1 MDLGC
6 ANGVAFG
13 NSPSCPKEMV
23 WANHF
28 PKFFPA
34 AVDGTA
40 VEAGTCSK
48 KVEVEV
54 ADIGCGFGGLI
65 VSLAP
70 KLPDTLMLG
79 GALQLF
85 TRWQVADF

>member
-1 MDLGC
+1 M
-6 ANGVAFG
+6 AFG
-13 NSPSCPKEMV
+13 NSPSSPKEMV

-34 AVDGTA
+34 TVGGAVTEGYTY
-40 VEAGTCSK
+40 SK
-48 KVEVEV
+48 KVEV

-65 VSLAP
+65 VSLSP

-79 GALQLF
+79 SLLQLF
-85 TRWQVADF
+85 AQRQVIDFRF

>member
-1 MDLGC
+1 M
-6 ANGVAFG
+6 VIFE
-13 NSPSCPKEMV
+13 NSPSSPKEMV

-34 AVDGTA
+34 TADGVA
-40 VEAGTCSK
+40 VEAYTYGK
-48 KVEVEV
+48 KVEV

-65 VSLAP
+65 VSLSP

-79 GALQLF
+79 SLLQLF
-85 TRWQVADF
+85 TRRQVIDF